1 MHSKF
6 CTLYSAGKIQKTHV
20 SSCEITWK
28 TRHLACARNLYGL
41 TRFFMQMGWGEVD
54 YILTV
59 YSENNSTFFNV
70 QRPPHAH
77 MKVMYTFHLG
87 SKLSKIWSTS
97 QMAWFSR
104 DFTWAHVIS
113 RENHVMRDKK
123 FTWFHVNFAWFHVSS
138 RDFTWNHVSFLN
150 FPSTVDKEATNHF
163 FWARTNY
170 ECCIYLRH
178 SD

>member
-1 MHSKF
+1 M
-6 CTLYSAGKIQKTHV
+6 

-28 TRHLACARNLYGL
+28 SRHLACARNLYGL
-41 TRFFMQMGWGEVD
+41 TRIFMQMGWGEVD

-123 FTWFHVNFAWFHVSS
+123 FTWIL
-138 RDFTWNHVSFLN
+138 RDFTWANVISRELTWFHVKSR
-150 FPSTVDKEATNHF
+150 EF
-163 FWARTNY
+163 FEFSRHCTQSISWA
-170 ECCIYLRH
+170 LRNLKLQIQL
-178 SD
+178 